1 MPQYVNRNRPRKRKL
16 KSSAIAL
23 MTIALLLI
31 AAIIATVIVITTP
44 ESNNVSSNNA
54 SDTQTSN
61 IGGSTTS
68 NNSSDGSSGNNS
80 DSSSN
85 NGDSSSDGS
94 GSNDSD
100 SSNNSS
106 TPSYS
111 NPSSN
116 NNSTNSTTSTTI
128 PPAEQT
134 PLGGNYLNV
143 GTDYVC
149 EIVNWEGETFTA
161 TSKNYIS
168 KPTNTPLPVGTVDYC
183 SGTFT
188 DNGLSSSS
196 SEYKISATL
205 RCGLKVFT
213 ESLHIERSKVYKTS
227 EYGKLPDTNNVTI
240 LSGGVTSDKRYS
252 TVKLDV
258 DWKAPF
264 TVAVG
269 PQAYANPSDDVR
281 NFSISAPTYSYIDI
295 TFCYA
300 SKNITNDIA
309 KIDFTNSIFSRAEW
323 KKNKSDYTLRLYLKK
338 VGGAYGWFAEYDS
351 NDNLVFYFLNPA
363 VITINNGVAD
373 LSNVNVFLDVGHG
386 GVDSGAIGKLNGTT
400 YYESHMNLK
409 LANAVKKEL
418 EAMGATVTLSRT
430 TDVQLRSVDVMQ
442 KIRDSRA
449 DIAINIHHDSGGSRG
464 CGVFYYN
471 PTSFLAA
478 NSIKN
483 SISSINLY
491 SKTYLN
497 WHVYYGARV
506 MHCPVVLTENGFMD
520 SAADLAI
527 ITSDAQ
533 NQKRAKA
540 IADGIVDYFKKIN
553 GLS

>member
-1 MPQYVNRNRPRKRKL
+1 MPQYVNRNRRRKRKL
-16 KSSAIAL
+16 KSSVVAL
-23 MTIALLLI
+23 MAISLLVV
-31 AAIIATVIVITTP
+31 AAIIATIIVKLIPETTP
-44 ESNNVSSNNA
+44 AGNSDISSNVSSNVSSDVS
-54 SDTQTSN
+54 SDT
-61 IGGSTTS
+61 
-68 NNSSDGSSGNNS
+68 
-80 DSSSN
+80 
-85 NGDSSSDGS
+85 
-94 GSNDSD
+94 

-106 TPSYS
+106 NSSSQIPESSSTTVI
-111 NPSSN
+111 SSN
-116 NNSTNSTTSTTI
+116 SAPTI
-128 PPAEQT
+128 DPS

-143 GTDYVC
+143 GNKYIC
-149 EIVNWEGETFTA
+149 EVIDWESETFTA
-161 TSKNYIS
+161 SSKNYIS
-168 KPTNTPLPVGTVDYC
+168 KPTNTPLPVGTIDYC
-183 SGTFT
+183 SGTLT

-196 SEYKISATL
+196 SEYKVSATL

-213 ESLHIERSKVYKTS
+213 ESLHIKRSKVYNTS
-227 EYGKLPDTNNVTI
+227 DYGELPDTNNVTI
-240 LSGGVTSDKRYS
+240 LSGGVSPDKRYS

-264 TVAVG
+264 TVNIA
-269 PQAYANPSDDVR
+269 PQAYANPSDAVR
-281 NFSISAPTYSYIDI
+281 DFSINAPTYSYIDI
-295 TFCYA
+295 TFCYS
-300 SKNITNDIA
+300 SKNITDDIS

-323 KKNKSDYTLRLYLKK
+323 KKNQSDYTLRLYLKK

-386 GVDSGAIGKLNGTT
+386 GVDSGAPGTLNGQT
-400 YYESHMNLK
+400 YYESNMNLK
-409 LANAVKKEL
+409 LAQAVKKEL
-418 EAMGATVTLSRT
+418 EAMGAKVTLSRDS
-430 TDVQLRSVDVMQ
+430 DVKIEPHIVMQ
-442 KIRDSRA
+442 KIRDARA

-471 PTSFLAA
+471 AASFLAA

-483 SISSINLY
+483 SIASINLY
-491 SKTYLN
+491 TRAYLD

-533 NQKRAKA
+533 TQKRAKA

>member
-1 MPQYVNRNRPRKRKL
+1 MPQYVNKKRRKKRRIKP
-16 KSSAIAL
+16 AAVAV
-23 MTIALLLI
+23 MAIALLLV
-31 AAIIATVIVITTP
+31 AAIIATVIVLTVP
-44 ESNNVSSNNA
+44 EDTLPAGNET
-54 SDTQTSN
+54 SDQTISN
-61 IGGSTTS
+61 ITS
-68 NNSSDGSSGNNS
+68 NNES
-80 DSSSN
+80 
-85 NGDSSSDGS
+85 
-94 GSNDSD
+94 
-100 SSNNSS
+100 
-106 TPSYS
+106 
-111 NPSSN
+111 
-116 NNSTNSTTSTTI
+116 NSTTSDATSSENTSSAETSSQSPSSSQIPVSSTTSVVNSQSA
-128 PPAEQT
+128 PPIDQS

-143 GTDYVC
+143 GTSYVC
-149 EIVNWEGETFTA
+149 EVVNWEGETFTA
-161 TSKNYIS
+161 SSKNYIS

-188 DNGLSSSS
+188 DNGLSPSS

-213 ESLHIERSKVYKTS
+213 ESLHIERSKVYNTS
-227 EYGKLPDTNNVTI
+227 DYGKLPETNNVTI
-240 LSGGVTSDKRYS
+240 LSGGITGDKRYS

-264 TVAVG
+264 IVTLG
-269 PQAYANPSDDVR
+269 PQAYTNPSDAVR
-281 NFSISAPTYSYIDI
+281 DFSISAPTYSYIDI

-300 SKNITNDIA
+300 SKDITNDIA

-323 KKNKSDYTLRLYLKK
+323 KKNESDYTLRLYLKK

-363 VITINNGVAD
+363 VITVNNGIAD
-373 LSNVNVFLDVGHG
+373 LTGVNVFIDVGHG
-386 GVDSGAIGKLNGTT
+386 GVDSGAPSTSYNGKV

-409 LANAVKKEL
+409 LAQAVKKEL
-418 EAMGATVTLSRT
+418 EAMGAKVTLSRE
-430 TDVQLRSVDVMQ
+430 TDVQLKSVDVMQ
-442 KIRDSRA
+442 KIRDARA
-449 DIAINIHHDSGGSRG
+449 DIAINIHHDSGGSSG

-478 NSIKN
+478 NTIKN

-491 SKTYLN
+491 SRTYMK

-520 SAADLAI
+520 STTDLAI
-527 ITSDAQ
+527 ITSDTA

-540 IADGIVDYFKKIN
+540 IADGVADYFKKIN
-553 GLS
+553 GLP

>member
-1 MPQYVNRNRPRKRKL
+1 MPQYVNRNRRRKRKL
-16 KSSAIAL
+16 KPSAVAF
-23 MTIALLLI
+23 MAVTLLVV
-31 AAIIATVIVITTP
+31 AAIIATVIVVVTP
-44 ESNNVSSNNA
+44 ETAPAGNSDISSDVTSENSSDVSSN
-54 SDTQTSN
+54 T
-61 IGGSTTS
+61 
-68 NNSSDGSSGNNS
+68 
-80 DSSSN
+80 
-85 NGDSSSDGS
+85 
-94 GSNDSD
+94 

-106 TPSYS
+106 NSSSQIPESSSTIVV
-111 NPSSN
+111 SSN
-116 NNSTNSTTSTTI
+116 SAPTI
-128 PPAEQT
+128 DPS

-143 GTDYVC
+143 GNKYVC
-149 EIVNWEGETFTA
+149 EVVGWEGETFTA
-161 TSKNYIS
+161 SSKNYIS

-183 SGTFT
+183 SGTLT
-188 DNGLSSSS
+188 DNGLSPSS
-196 SEYKISATL
+196 SEYKVSATL

-213 ESLHIERSKVYKTS
+213 KSLKIERSKVYDTS
-227 EYGKLPDTNNVTI
+227 AYGQLPDTNNVTI
-240 LSGGVTSDKRYS
+240 ISGGITSDKRYS

-264 TVAVG
+264 TVNLA
-269 PQAYANPSDDVR
+269 PQAYANPSDAVR
-281 NFSISAPTYSYIDI
+281 DFSITAPTYSYIDI
-295 TFCYA
+295 TFCYS
-300 SKNITNDIA
+300 SKNVTDDIS
-309 KIDFTNSIFSRAEW
+309 KIDFTNSIFTRAEW
-323 KKNKSDYTLRLYLKK
+323 KKNQSDYTLRLYLKK
-338 VGGAYGWFAEYDS
+338 AGGAYGWYAEYDS

-363 VITINNGVAD
+363 VISINNGIAD

-386 GVDSGAIGKLNGTT
+386 GVDSGAVGTLNGTR
-400 YYESHMNLK
+400 YYESNMNLK
-409 LANAVKKEL
+409 LALAVKNEL
-418 EAMGATVTLSRT
+418 EAMGAKVTLSRES
-430 TDVQLRSVDVMQ
+430 DIKIEPHIVMQ
-442 KIRDSRA
+442 KIRDAKA

-471 PTSFLAA
+471 AASFLAA

-483 SISSINLY
+483 SIADINLY
-491 SKTYLN
+491 TRTYLD